1 MEADALSFELL
12 GIGTAVPEHT
22 MSTEEAVAMSTE
34 LISRTPR
41 ESRLLA
47 TMFRRS
53 RVKNRHTC
61 VPHRIAYQWIGK
73 DAAPSSSP
81 GPTTSERMQLYAEH
95 APPLATQAA
104 RGALSAAG
112 ILGRQITHLVTV
124 SCTGFNAPGVDIHLI
139 DELELP
145 KITQRVHV
153 GYMGCQGAINGLRVA
168 AALAAAEPRAR
179 VLICA
184 VELCSLHYR
193 FQWDDQG
200 VLGNAL
206 FADGAAAIVGAH
218 SGSGV
223 CRLDGTGSCVV
234 DDSRET
240 ITWRIG
246 DHGFDMSLSN
256 RVPEV
261 IRDELRPWLA
271 RGWIRW
277 GWGFRTWVPGLC
289 TRGDPEFSTPSRRG
303 SSSIPHSFPHPA
315 GSWQSSATCL
325 HPRSSSC

>member
-1 MEADALSFELL
+1 
-12 GIGTAVPEHT
+12 
-22 MSTEEAVAMSTE
+22 
-34 LISRTPR
+34 
-41 ESRLLA
+41 
-47 TMFRRS
+47 
-53 RVKNRHTC
+53 
-61 VPHRIAYQWIGK
+61 
-73 DAAPSSSP
+73 
-81 GPTTSERMQLYAEH
+81 MQLYAEH

-104 RGALSAAG
+104 REALSAAG

-223 CRLDGTGSCVV
+223 CRLDGTGSCVI

-271 RGWIRW
+271 RWLDSQGLGISDVGAWAVHPGGPRILDAVEEGLELDPTQLSASR
-277 GWGFRTWVPGLC
+277 GVLAEFGNMSSPTVVFVLNRLLAQAARRPCVALAFGPGL
-289 TRGDPEFSTPSRRG
+289 TAEAALF
-303 SSSIPHSFPHPA
+303 
-315 GSWQSSATCL
+315 Q
-325 HPRSSSC
+325 